1 MLNNSIKLLFALVIS
16 ISFLLFACDK
26 DEDKDPTLPTVVTAE
41 VVNIAQQTATCGGDV
56 TDGGNVDV
64 TARGVCWS
72 GSENP
77 TLENVGQNFTTDG
90 TGEGVFT
97 SNITGL
103 PTNFTSYVRAY
114 ATNSEGT
121 VYGAQKEFTTITK

>member
-1 MLNNSIKLLFALVIS
+1 MLNNSMKLLFALVIS

-26 DEDKDPTLPTVVTAE
+26 EKDEPKLPTVVTAE
-41 VVNIAQQTATCGGDV
+41 VVDIAQQTATCGGDV
-56 TDGGNVDV
+56 TDGGNADI

-72 GSENP
+72 GTELP
-77 TLENVGQNFTTDG
+77 TLENAQNSTADG
-90 TGEGVFT
+90 TGDGVFT

-103 PTNFTSYVRAY
+103 APNFKYYVRAY

-121 VYGAQKEFTTITK
+121 AYGAQKEFTTITK